1 MAFKA
6 QICPDVLAHLIL
18 EILQPF
24 QRDDINSTC
33 FKQDALL
40 HHQKDR
46 KDGRKNN
53 KKEPLKTPLST
64 KQGFWSLG
72 KKLYCTQKPGDDDW
86 SKGNGKDLEK
96 NIDLVNKIA
105 DTKVFENNHKRFVIV
120 AYWDNFQQFCKKWT
134 YPFDVW
140 LFLKYQFCEATL
152 GERYHHSKKDIL
164 YQICCMPNCSF
175 HHYGNSHG
183 F

>member
-72 KKLYCTQKPGDDDW
+72 KKLYCTQKPGDDD
-86 SKGNGKDLEK
+86 
-96 NIDLVNKIA
+96 
-105 DTKVFENNHKRFVIV
+105 
-120 AYWDNFQQFCKKWT
+120 
-134 YPFDVW
+134 
-140 LFLKYQFCEATL
+140 
-152 GERYHHSKKDIL
+152 
-164 YQICCMPNCSF
+164 
-175 HHYGNSHG
+175 
-183 F
+183 